1 MTDFERVLAVLDE
14 IRAHNEK
21 AIADLRAILAGTET
35 GPLEATEPTAV
46 ADTFAA
52 GDWVRPGTS
61 PVWRQINNC
70 AYCWCAMTEIG
81 DPVEHVVVALTG
93 NADTLHL
100 RKTDS
105 LPYLTDAQFDRAC
118 RAEQEEADDRLHHA
132 EYRAE
137 RGAA

>member
-1 MTDFERVLAVLDE
+1 MTTDLDKALALLDE
-14 IRAHNEK
+14 ILANNQRSIDN
-21 AIADLRAILAGTET
+21 LRAILDPPTQKG
-35 GPLEATEPTAV
+35 EPTAT

-70 AYCWCAMTEIG
+70 AYCWCGLVKDHRG
-81 DPVEHVVVALTG
+81 DPAEHVVVALTG

-100 RKTDS
+100 RKYDT

-118 RAEQEEADDRLHHA
+118 RAERDEADDRML
-132 EYRAE
+132 RAE